1 MRLVRLLF
9 DIFSEFKFLVINFL
23 IIIIFI
29 FSYFT
34 YIKNT
39 KIIDFLETRNKS
51 FVEQYEI
58 TYENLRIISEN
69 TFYGI
74 INKSVIYDSIKN
86 GKNNQQDENYYR
98 QKLYRRFA
106 IKSNY
111 Y

>member
-69 TFYGI
+69 TFY
-74 INKSVIYDSIKN
+74 V
-86 GKNNQQDENYYR
+86 
-98 QKLYRRFA
+98 QKDYKLEL
-106 IKSNY
+106 I
-111 Y
+111 